1 MNFIAFILLLVAACC
16 FGIETYLRKSLVA
29 LGLCL
34 LTVGLI
40 VEFAAHSHTI
50 TF

>member
-1 MNFIAFILLLVAACC
+1 MNVIAFILLLVAACC

-34 LTVGLI
+34 LAVGLI
-40 VEFAAHSHTI
+40 VQYAATGHTI